1 MRQIALDTE
10 TTGLSVSS
18 GHRVI
23 EVGAVEIQ
31 DRKITGKRF
40 HHYLNPDRDV
50 DDGAFEVHGIS
61 SAFLADKPLFADIQD
76 AFLEFIEGAELIAH
90 NASFDLGFL
99 DNELDGTT
107 IVEHSATV
115 IDSLALARKK
125 HFGRRNTL
133 NALCSRYGIDI
144 SERNLHG
151 ALLDADLLA
160 DVYLEMTGGQSE
172 LVLEDDA
179 KKNNRNVFFLPE
191 NRPRL
196 KVVQASAE
204 ERAAHEAYMKSLQED
219 E

>member
-1 MRQIALDTE
+1 MRQIAFDTE
-10 TTGLSVSS
+10 TTGLSVSA
-18 GHRVI
+18 GHRLI
-23 EVGAVEIQ
+23 ELGAVEIQ
-31 DRKITGKRF
+31 DRKLTGKRF
-40 HHYLNPDRDV
+40 HHYLKPDRDV

-61 SAFLADKPLFADIQD
+61 TAFLADKPLFADIQD
-76 AFLEFIEGAELIAH
+76 AFLEFIDGAELIAH

-107 IVEHSATV
+107 IVEHSATI

-151 ALLDADLLA
+151 ALLDAELLA
-160 DVYLEMTGGQSE
+160 DVYLAMTGGQSE
-172 LVLEDDA
+172 LVLEDGA
-179 KKNNRNVFFLPE
+179 KKNSRNVFRLPK

-196 KVVQASAE
+196 KVVRASAE
-204 ERAAHEAYMKSLQED
+204 EQAAHEAYMKSLKED

>member
-1 MRQIALDTE
+1 MRQIAFDTE
-10 TTGLSVSS
+10 TTGLSVSA
-18 GHRVI
+18 GHRLI
-23 EVGAVEIQ
+23 ELGAVEIQ
-31 DRKITGKRF
+31 DRKLTGKRF
-40 HHYLNPDRDV
+40 HHYLKPDRDV

-76 AFLEFIEGAELIAH
+76 AFLEFIDGAELIAH

-151 ALLDADLLA
+151 ALLDAELLA
-160 DVYLEMTGGQSE
+160 DVYLAMTGGQSE

-179 KKNNRNVFFLPE
+179 KKNNSNVFRLPK

-196 KVVQASAE
+196 KVVRASAE
-204 ERAAHEAYMKSLQED
+204 EQAAHEAYMKSLKED

>member
-61 SAFLADKPLFADIQD
+61 SAFLADKPSFADIQD

-133 NALCSRYGIDI
+133 NALCTRYGIDI

>member
-204 ERAAHEAYMKSLQED
+204 ERAAHEAYMKSLKED